1 MRTLL
6 ASALMVFA
14 VSSHAADANSFTL
27 NLTDKGFEPA
37 SLEVPAGKP
46 FKVTVNN
53 QTKKTAEFESKQL
66 HKEKVVAAGKSVSVS
81 FAALKAGTYNF
92 VDEYNEDKAKGTI
105 VAK

>member
-6 ASALMVFA
+6 ASALMALAASAF
-14 VSSHAADANSFTL
+14 AADANTFAL

-37 SLEVPAGKP
+37 TLAVPAGQP
-46 FKVTVNN
+46 FKVTVTN

-66 HKEKVVAAGKSVSVS
+66 HKEKVVAPGKSISVS
-81 FAALKAGTYNF
+81 FTALKAGTYNF